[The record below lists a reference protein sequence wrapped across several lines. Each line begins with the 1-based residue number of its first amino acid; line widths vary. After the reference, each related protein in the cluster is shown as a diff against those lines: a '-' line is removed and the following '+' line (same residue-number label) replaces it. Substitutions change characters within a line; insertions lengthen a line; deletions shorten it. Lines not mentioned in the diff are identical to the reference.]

1 MLRQKSIK
9 DKTSHINRML
19 SLKVF
24 TRAAQQNLDRV
35 AGHNQIVV
43 KMFSKSLVLSL
54 NRHDLFDHRFI
65 IRK

>member
-1 MLRQKSIK
+1 
-9 DKTSHINRML
+9 ML

-54 NRHDLFDHRFI
+54 N
-65 IRK
+65 